1 MNTEIATNPMDV
13 KALAMDFLTVSQQ
26 AAIAAYPWIG
36 KGKKNE
42 ADGAGTEAMRNQMNT
57 IDMLGVIVIGEG
69 EMDEAPML
77 YIGEKLGTKKGP
89 QLDIAVDPVEG
100 TTLMS
105 KGQEN
110 ALTVVAGAARG
121 SLLHAPDM
129 YMKKI
134 AVGPKAKGCIDINA
148 TLTEN
153 MSVVAKALRKEV
165 HELTIMIQERER
177 HHMLIDEVLE
187 LGARI
192 KLFPDVDIPGAIA
205 TCIDEMN
212 IDMLVGTGGAPE
224 GVITATAI
232 KCLGG
237 DFQGQLVPQSEE
249 EISRCLEMGI
259 EEPEKTLTIDEIV
272 KTDQCFFVATG
283 ITDGLLVKGIQKKED
298 QFTLSHSFVA
308 IGGDVKN
315 YQFIEARHS

>member
-1 MNTEIATNPMDV
+1 MNAEIAMNQIDV

-26 AAIAAYPWIG
+26 AAIASYPWIG

-42 ADGAGTEAMRNQMNT
+42 ADGAGTEAMRNQMNA

-77 YIGEKLGTKKGP
+77 YIGEELGTKKGP

-110 ALTVVAGAARG
+110 ALTVIAGAASG

-134 AVGPKAKGCIDINA
+134 AVGPKAKGCININA
-148 TLTEN
+148 SLSEN
-153 MSVVAKALRKEV
+153 MKSVASSLGKEV
-165 HELTIMIQERER
+165 HELTIMIQDRER
-177 HHMLIDEVLE
+177 HQKLIDEVLE

-212 IDMLVGTGGAPE
+212 IDMLVGIGGAPE
-224 GVITATAI
+224 GVIAATAI

-237 DFQGQLVPQSEE
+237 DFQGQLIPHDKEE
-249 EISRCLEMGI
+249 FSRCLEMGI
-259 EEPEKTLTIDEIV
+259 KNPEKALTVDEIV

-283 ITDGLLVKGIQKKED
+283 ITDGLLVKGVQKKEGN
-298 QFTLSHSFVA
+298 FTVSHSFVA
-308 IGGDVKN
+308 IGGDVKS
-315 YQFIEARHS
+315 YQFIEARH